1 MFSAVRDGRQSHAPC
16 NHSCS
21 VMERKGPHLQTAF
34 PGILLCPCSQDGMY
48 TGVPGGVQKSKLDAL
63 VYHFLL

>member
-1 MFSAVRDGRQSHAPC
+1 MFSAVRDGRRSHAPC

-21 VMERKGPHLQTAF
+21 VVERKGPHLQTAF
-34 PGILLCPCSQDGMY
+34 PGILLCPWSQDGMY
-48 TGVPGGVQKSKLDAL
+48 TGVPGGVQKRKLDVL